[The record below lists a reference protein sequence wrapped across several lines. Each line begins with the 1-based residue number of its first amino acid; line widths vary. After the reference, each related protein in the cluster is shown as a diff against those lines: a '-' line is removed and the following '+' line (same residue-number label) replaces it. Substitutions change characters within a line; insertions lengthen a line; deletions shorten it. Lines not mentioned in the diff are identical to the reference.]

1 MPVKNTIPYTEGIFS
16 TTITCYNWL
25 SLIEKVHGYDIV
37 YNWFNYLRADG
48 HYIIGYVI
56 MPNHIHVMI
65 GFTKAKKSINTIIG
79 NGKRFMAYEI
89 TKRLEKNH
97 EEEVLNQLS
106 RTIELSRKQ
115 NDKLHNVWELSFDW
129 KHCESEKFINQ
140 KLDYYHI
147 NPVKGVW
154 HLCES
159 PIEYKHSSAKFY
171 LLDTQGEIELTSY
184 AVVIETGL
192 QNAQRLPHR

>member
-1 MPVKNTIPYTEGIFS
+1 MPVKNTIPYTEGIFFI
-16 TTITCYNWL
+16 TITCYKWL
-25 SLIEKVHGYDIV
+25 PLIEKVNGYDIV
-37 YNWFNYLRADG
+37 YNWFDYLKNNG

-65 GFTKAKKSINTIIG
+65 GFTKAKQSINTIIG

-89 TKRLEKNH
+89 IKRLEENH
-97 EEEVLNQLS
+97 EEEILNQLS
-106 RTIELSRKQ
+106 ESIALSRKQ
-115 NDKLHNVWELSFDW
+115 NNKLHNVWELSFDW

-140 KLDYYHI
+140 KPDYYHI

-159 PIEYKHSSAKFY
+159 PVDYKHSSAQYY
-171 LLDTQGEIELTSY
+171 LQNKQGEFEVTSY
-184 AVVIETGL
+184 AVVLEIGL
-192 QNAQRLPHR
+192 QNSQRPG